1 MKQLFL
7 KMLMLTTAASLL
19 GTEITPQQNL
29 KNILKEFEQYTIQAQ
44 KEWNVPG
51 MAISIVKD
59 DKMIYANG
67 FGVKEVNT
75 LDKVDTNTL
84 FQIGSISKSFTSALV
99 AILVDEKKLKWNDK
113 VVDHL
118 PEFLMYDP
126 WVTREF
132 EVQDTMAQRSGL
144 EAYSLDALSFIGDK
158 RSNIIQKLRYVH
170 PITSFRA
177 LYAYQNCLFL
187 VAAELLQ
194 RVSGNTWEELLKDR
208 IVRPLGMKDTTADSA
223 SFLNSP
229 NHAWLHERQLDG
241 SPKAQ
246 SKPFRNI
253 EWSYEYGPAGGI
265 NSNVLDMAKY
275 AILQM
280 NNGKFE
286 GKQIISEEN
295 IKYTHRPQI
304 FVSEAEGMTTFYGL
318 GWAINTSYRPYPIVW
333 HSGGTSGFA
342 TFIAFVPEDKIGIV
356 ILTNEAGT
364 NLTLALAFQ
373 FFDLYYGK
381 HDSDWSK
388 KLLESKLKEEKALQ
402 EKISQKPANR
412 TPALPL
418 STYAGKYHSRI
429 YGDAEV
435 TVEGND
441 LVLTMGPAKEK
452 ILLRHFD
459 RDIFSIFWK
468 GIDEQGIHKAIFSLN
483 TEGLPALLS
492 ADIFSKNE
500 ENALKRLTPVPSP

>member
-1 MKQLFL
+1 MRQLFV
-7 KMLMLTTAASLL
+7 KTLMLLLATSSLL
-19 GTEITPQQNL
+19 ATEISPHRNL
-29 KNILKEFEQYTIQAQ
+29 ESILKEFEQYAIQAQ

-59 DKMIYANG
+59 DKMIYANA

-75 LDKVDTNTL
+75 ANKVDTKTL
-84 FQIGSISKSFTSALV
+84 FQIGSISKSFTSALT

-144 EAYSLDALSFIGDK
+144 EAYSLDPLSFIGYK
-158 RSNIIQKLRYVH
+158 RANIIEKLRYVH
-170 PITSFRA
+170 PITSFRS
-177 LYAYQNCLFL
+177 LYAYQNSLFL

-194 RVSGNTWEELLKDR
+194 RTSGKTWEELLQER
-208 IVRPLGMKDTTADSA
+208 LILPLGMKDTTADSA
-223 SFLNSP
+223 SFLKAA
-229 NHAWLHERQLDG
+229 NHAWLHERQPDG

-246 SKPFRNI
+246 PKPFRNI

-265 NSNVLDMAKY
+265 NSNVIDMANY
-275 AILQM
+275 TILHM
-280 NNGKFE
+280 NNGKFQ
-286 GKQIISEEN
+286 GQQLISEDN
-295 IKYTHRPQI
+295 TKYVHRPQI

-318 GWAINTSYRPYPIVW
+318 GWAITTSYRPYPIIW

-342 TFIAFVPEDKIGIV
+342 TFIAFIPEDKIGIV

-364 NLTLALAFQ
+364 NLPLALAFQ

-381 HDSDWSK
+381 QGSDWSK
-388 KLLESKLKEEKALQ
+388 KLLESKLKEEKILK
-402 EKISQKPANR
+402 EKISQKPANL

-418 STYAGKYHSRI
+418 SAYTGKYHSLI

-435 TVEGND
+435 TVDGD
-441 LVLTMGPAKEK
+441 HLVLTIGPAKEQ
-452 ILLRHFD
+452 ILLYHFD
-459 RDIFSIFWK
+459 RDIFSIFWA
-468 GIDEQGIHKAIFSLN
+468 GIDEQGVNKATFSLN
-483 TEGLPALLS
+483 TEGIPSSLN

-500 ENALKRLTPVPSP
+500 ENALKRVSAP